1 MTKKDLIVK
10 LALIVSA
17 LGETANGQSVPAS
30 TIYLALGCD
39 LGQYNTI
46 ARVGESVGWLKV
58 TGQTVALTAAG
69 REKAKELQALGV

>member
-17 LGETANGQSVPAS
+17 LGETDEGQSVPAS

-39 LGQYNTI
+39 LSQYNTL
-46 ARVGESVGWLKV
+46 ASVGEKIGWLKV
-58 TGQTVALTAAG
+58 TSRTVALTAAG
-69 REKAKELQALGV
+69 RAKAKELQALGV